1 MSAKRDRV
9 ILPLLVASEPTEDE
23 AMFDIPSLFLH
34 LLLFD
39 TVIVP
44 TVRLQD
50 IVAVVRT
57 VGFKQMI
64 ELLEADCLYVRSPM
78 DQLGTLGSAQA
89 DVCEMIYLWNSSPEE
104 ILSTYLQEI
113 STLGL
118 RRPDRDKL
126 KRSIVRL
133 WLASGK
139 EEPYMVDAMKTA
151 EREAIDR
158 SPTFMA
164 ALDLKLGQ
172 ARHKLLKRDQISAER
187 LGNTSRLKF
196 RIDGVDSWTPNL
208 TKAIRAAT
216 VAVAGLEAQFG
227 HMERDNAVGGIK
239 EDSLAI
245 MERKVQT
252 LWQELRPSER
262 VEQFY
267 RVQSIAELPD
277 FKEWLRDPG
286 LDMKSFLKV
295 RQTAECREFR
305 EFLGRSAS
313 MNDEELR
320 ARTTSLRGKI
330 GSSVKSKFGKTLR
343 LIGTTAAGLVPGVGL
358 VLGSAA
364 SAADSFLV
372 EKVFPSTGIISFIG
386 SQYPSIFR

>member
-1 MSAKRDRV
+1 
-9 ILPLLVASEPTEDE
+9 
-23 AMFDIPSLFLH
+23 
-34 LLLFD
+34 
-39 TVIVP
+39 
-44 TVRLQD
+44 
-50 IVAVVRT
+50 
-57 VGFKQMI
+57 
-64 ELLEADCLYVRSPM
+64 M

-89 DVCEMIYLWNSSPEE
+89 DVCEMIYLWSSSPEE

-164 ALDLKLGQ
+164 ALDLRLGQ
-172 ARHKLLKRDQISAER
+172 AGHKLLKRDQISAER
-187 LGNTSRLKF
+187 LGNTGRLKF
-196 RIDGVDSWTPNL
+196 RIDEVDSWTPDL

-277 FKEWLRDPG
+277 FEEWLRDPG